1 PHFDVKK
8 QGLFPIVHGVRSL
21 ALRAGLDATST
32 AERLEALVAA
42 GRIEREFAADLLE
55 SLYFFMGLRLKAGLA
70 EQAAGHEVS
79 GQVDPARMSS
89 LERDLLKDTLE
100 VVKRFRRMLR
110 LSFRLDA
117 L

>member
-1 PHFDVKK
+1 MP
-8 QGLFPIVHGVRSL
+8 P
-21 ALRAGLDATST
+21 
-32 AERLEALVAA
+32 
-42 GRIEREFAADLLE
+42 
-55 SLYFFMGLRLKAGLA
+55 
-70 EQAAGHEVS
+70 GHAVT

>member
-1 PHFDVKK
+1 MVDLGHQADQAVL
-8 QGLFPIVHGVRSL
+8 QALERSARDLEVGTFP
-21 ALRAGLDATST
+21 
-32 AERLEALVAA
+32 
-42 GRIEREFAADLLE
+42 
-55 SLYFFMGLRLKAGLA
+55 GLA